1 MMRKYIKSKLLFFLI
16 LTGISFCFFKL
27 LGTTEARDNAYLASF
42 IDEDSCMYKFQV
54 IYSGSE
60 VELARISAF
69 LNEDSMLTQNGRI
82 SILGNFVQNSV
93 KTDNNS
99 MVTPKDGAPGTAEVA
114 DYELAVSV
122 NSDPDRDKTGHFNFK
137 IYDKL
142 GNQSYDVK
150 SFDFTKFDKEFE
162 KTKAKPMTFPF
173 DSTYNA
179 STSDI
184 NRAYKVMD
192 TICNDFTEALLF
204 INSGKSYTSVDSLIE
219 AAYYLVTAG
228 SDSYGGSAVI
238 QNEYGN
244 KFMINY
250 NSSQKTSNGGLNN
263 QVTITE
269 VSSKSSDNRSRTFTW
284 RCKKGYKGYEKGD
297 QLEDGE
303 SNTLTISDSAN
314 EHDTEYITWEHL
326 FIEAGLLYAEGIS
339 YSNAADL
346 FTTDALESSFVSFT
360 RNVLGQL
367 RGLLQLYEME
377 DCVFNSGVRGSRAFV
392 YGAYLNNWT
401 SGISSMFFIFVA
413 VALAIV
419 VIPVINLFV
428 KKQFA
433 TISATAR
440 FSLLEGIRDLI
451 VAVIGITFAWVILK
465 LLLLL
470 NYEFVDIWREFVGTK
485 KMSDSGGGYATFGA
499 ILYQFIY
506 FFISIYVNIVYIL
519 RQFFIPALMI
529 ISPICILAFGFG
541 PKGKMVCGNWMKQL
555 VGVIFIQSF
564 HALVYGF
571 IVANS
576 VGLRGIES
584 LLTCASFIPLTTI
597 ISNTFGISPSDM
609 LRQAASTTN
618 TTRAGLSGAVALGT
632 GAVSGTLSGAA
643 NIVDRVSA
651 SKSSA
656 ASGKSFFSP
665 SSTVTGSILRG
676 LSGATRVS
684 GGATS
689 SMIGAGHDLALQDQS
704 GTADIQRGASN
715 MGAGISDMATGLGS
729 AGASVYMSR
738 YAKSHPYGNG
748 PSASGSNR
756 SAVGRNSNS
765 YRNGSYNTRTN
776 NNGNEQN
783 GSEHVS
789 SFTTGAT
796 MNTENTTETSSTQ
809 TGASFDPN
817 RVAGSQREISSS
829 DGTSNTENT
838 KDSSNKTNGFQ
849 RIADLRST
857 SEASSYFGRNLT
869 KADTSYLG
877 SSNKAVRSYNVK
889 IPRESHGTED
899 TRAMELYN
907 RAINMNALQQSGK
920 KKEYNAERQKL
931 VQEYGIKGMEIKTKN
946 EYKDGNLVKSSPYLR
961 IHTVQFPKD
970 KQ

>member
-27 LGTTEARDNAYLASF
+27 LGTTEARDNAFLASF

-82 SILGNFVQNSV
+82 SILKNFVQNSV

-114 DYELAVSV
+114 DYELAVGV
-122 NSDPDRDKTGHFNFK
+122 NSDPDRDKTGHFTFK

-142 GNQSYDVK
+142 GDQSYDVK

-173 DSTYNA
+173 DSAYNA

-192 TICNDFTEALLF
+192 TICNDFTEALLY
-204 INSGKSYTSVDSLIE
+204 INSGKSFTSVDSLIE
-219 AAYYLVTAG
+219 TAYYLVTAG
-228 SDSYGGSAVI
+228 SDNYGGSAVI

-244 KFMINY
+244 KFKIDY
-250 NSSQKTSNGGLNN
+250 NSSAKSKNGLLNN

-269 VSSKSSDNRSRTFTW
+269 VSSKASNERSRTFTW

-326 FIEAGLLYAEGIS
+326 FIEAGLLYAEGVS
-339 YSNAADL
+339 YSNAADI

-401 SGISSMFFIFVA
+401 SGVSAMFFIFVV
-413 VALAIV
+413 VALSIT

-428 KKQFA
+428 KKQFS

-451 VAVIGITFAWVILK
+451 VAVIGICFVWVILK

-470 NYEFVDIWREFVGTK
+470 NYEFVDIWRELVGTK
-485 KMSDSGGGYATFGA
+485 KISDSGGGYATFGA

-529 ISPICILAFGFG
+529 ISPICIIAYGFG
-541 PKGKMVCGNWMKQL
+541 PKGKMICGNWIKQL
-555 VGVIFIQSF
+555 IGVIFIQGF

-571 IVANS
+571 IVTNS

-584 LLTCASFIPLTTI
+584 LITCASFIPLTAVF
-597 ISNTFGISPSDM
+597 SNLFGISPSDM
-609 LRQAASTTN
+609 LRQASSTTN
-618 TTRAGLSGAVALGT
+618 TARAGLSGAVAVGT
-632 GAVSGTLSGAA
+632 GAVSGALSGAA
-643 NIVDRVSA
+643 NIADKVGT
-651 SKSSA
+651 SKNTILQNEQN
-656 ASGKSFFSP
+656 GRSFIPS
-665 SSTVTGSILRG
+665 SSTVTGSMLRG
-676 LSGATRVS
+676 LSGATRFS
-684 GGATS
+684 GGSVSTGL
-689 SMIGAGHDLALQDQS
+689 GAGYDLALQDQS
-704 GTADIQRGASN
+704 GTTDMQRGFSS
-715 MGAGISDMATGLGS
+715 MSSGISDMATGLGA
-729 AGASVYMSR
+729 AGASEYLSKF
-738 YAKSHPYGNG
+738 AKEHP
-748 PSASGSNR
+748 PLERESNKDD
-756 SAVGRNSNS
+756 SNS
-765 YRNGSYNTRTN
+765 YSGNNYRYNRSGYKGNYGGSGNSGNYSGKGKYYTN
-776 NNGNEQN
+776 NHSIRSGANSSMRSPSNG
-783 GSEHVS
+783 
-789 SFTTGAT
+789 TK
-796 MNTENTTETSSTQ
+796 
-809 TGASFDPN
+809 
-817 RVAGSQREISSS
+817 
-829 DGTSNTENT
+829 SNS
-838 KDSSNKTNGFQ
+838 KSNAYRQ
-849 RIADLRST
+849 IADLRSE
-857 SEASSYFGRNLT
+857 SKASSYFGDNLVKT
-869 KADTSYLG
+869 KTTYLG
-877 SSNKAVRSYNVK
+877 ESDKAVRTYNVK
-889 IPRESHGTED
+889 VPEELHGEKD
-899 TRAMELYN
+899 TRAKDLYDRAVKMSELQKN
-907 RAINMNALQQSGK
+907 GK
-920 KKEYNAERQKL
+920 TMEYNEERNKL
-931 VQEYGIKGMEIKTKN
+931 INEYGIKNLEVRMRK
-946 EYKDGNLVKSSPYLR
+946 EYKDGNYVKSTPYLR
-961 IHTVQFPKD
+961 VHTVQFPNED
-970 KQ
+970 